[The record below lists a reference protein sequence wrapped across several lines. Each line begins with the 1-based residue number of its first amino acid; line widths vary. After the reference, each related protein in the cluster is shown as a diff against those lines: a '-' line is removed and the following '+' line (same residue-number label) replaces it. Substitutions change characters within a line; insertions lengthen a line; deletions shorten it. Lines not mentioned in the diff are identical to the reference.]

1 MQVTP
6 WRVTIRG
13 RWHTLFRVDPVP
25 TIMPIWN
32 NSTPTLVA
40 LNDRGSSAPQLF
52 TNKHLHTLPA
62 GSVSDRGTPMTI
74 CATEARPSHSRLPWW
89 SAVCG
94 ALTAALLLVALAAA
108 PVAWAQDDMAEGAA
122 TEGGT
127 APYTISTTVQEI
139 PAAPDLVI
147 EEGAIRLQLEDAIAI
162 ALARNLDIAVERYD
176 REQALYGIEANQGI
190 YDLLTT
196 VDVSTSENDSPT
208 VSQLEGVP
216 VLSEESRDA
225 DLTLS
230 QLTPW
235 GGEATFTLGASRAAS
250 NSADRQINPSYFGFG
265 NLSFTQPLLRDFGR
279 LPTARGIYLAR
290 TDSQISVENFESIV
304 AQIVQQVETAYWN
317 VVESRE
323 LFVVAEESLA
333 LAQDLDRRNR
343 IQVEVGTLAPIE
355 LVQSEATIAERQ
367 EQIITAEARLRD
379 ADDELLRLLNLSR
392 AMAEGLEVM
401 PLTPPETAPVEI
413 DVEEAIEIALDER
426 PEVRSQRLLLDRLA
440 IDAEYFDNQTLP
452 TLDGRAGY
460 GAQGLGGTGEI
471 PISATEVVQLNTG
484 LGDAFDTVLDRDF
497 TGWNIGL
504 FFSYPLQNRAARAQ
518 AAIADL
524 ALEQGNTQ
532 LSQVELSVITEVRSA
547 ARQVR
552 TAEQQIQSAEATS
565 RLQQRNL
572 EAEQK
577 RYENG
582 MSDSFRIAQIQ
593 NELVSARSREVT
605 AVTNYR
611 LALADYFRAIGRLL
625 EQKGIALAE
634 EAGERPADERRFR
647 LFDWFD

>member
-452 TLDGRAGY
+452 TLDVRAGY